1 MKKKI
6 IIRALIGAPLGLAI
20 NYIIAVAISL
30 TINDGGFYPVVPEL
44 TEQCGSEISAV
55 LLQTVCLLLCGAV
68 WGGMSAIWEAE
79 KLSLLLMT
87 VIHLIVCSAAM
98 FPAAYLMRW
107 MPHNA
112 AGILGYFGIFLVIY
126 TVIWISQYSAMKRR
140 IRQINSK
147 VHGQK

>member
-6 IIRALIGAPLGLAI
+6 IIRALVGAPLGLAI
-20 NYIIAVAISL
+20 SYIIAVAISL
-30 TINDGGFYPVVPEL
+30 VINDGSFYPVVPEL

-55 LLQTVCLLLCGAV
+55 LLQTVCSLLYGAV

-79 KLSLLLMT
+79 SLSLLRMT
-87 VIHLIVCSAAM
+87 VIHLVVCSAAT

-140 IRQINSK
+140 I
-147 VHGQK
+147 GQLNERVRGKK